1 MLSATRDE
9 SHSEDFR
16 NVENGYRCSDA
27 SRCGRFA
34 FIETGFEIGKTWES
48 FYNLC
53 KLCAAIVCTVV
64 VKLQD
69 CSTIAR
75 VFFFFPVIRKSTDES
90 IGAQHVVSM
99 WFMTRR

>member
-9 SHSEDFR
+9 RQSEDFR

-27 SRCGRFA
+27 SRRGCFA
-34 FIETGFEIGKTWES
+34 FTETGFEIGKMWES
-48 FYNLC
+48 FCNLC

-69 CSTIAR
+69 CSTMAH